1 MLTFP
6 RTQAKELLMQVLFH
20 HRHTHVS
27 QGIHAAAVEK
37 LAKLERYLHGIDR
50 AEVIFN
56 EQPTARAADREMC
69 EVSLHGKGHHFVAK
83 ATAAHPGAA
92 LELVVAKLEQ
102 QLLTRK
108 GRLISRSH
116 PRRRVG

>member
-1 MLTFP
+1 M
-6 RTQAKELLMQVLFH
+6 
-20 HRHTHVS
+20 HVVDGLHWS
-27 QGIHAAAVEK
+27 AFWMPETTDAGHA
-37 LAKLERYLHGIDR
+37 G
-50 AEVIFN
+50 
-56 EQPTARAADREMC
+56 T
-69 EVSLHGKGHHFVAK
+69 
-83 ATAAHPGAA
+83 TAAHPGAA